1 MLCEINLIQGLF
13 AAPELAKLTCGA
25 NKGGELLLPGSGEDG
40 DQLGVGPGN
49 SVGRWECADW
59 YGCGLHSCFPVKMEQ
74 LRFVHFDVSK
84 FATIPQKGILKKKN
98 WVEGRGRNA

>member
-49 SVGRWECADW
+49 SGETGMC
-59 YGCGLHSCFPVKMEQ
+59 
-74 LRFVHFDVSK
+74 
-84 FATIPQKGILKKKN
+84 
-98 WVEGRGRNA
+98 